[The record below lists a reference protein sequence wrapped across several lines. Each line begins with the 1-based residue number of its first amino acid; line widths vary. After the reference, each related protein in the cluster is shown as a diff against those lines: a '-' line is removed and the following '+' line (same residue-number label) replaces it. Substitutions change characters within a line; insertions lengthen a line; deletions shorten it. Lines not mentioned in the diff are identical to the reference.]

1 MIIDT
6 KFSGQIEINDEDIIY
21 FEDGLLGFEDVKK
34 YVVTNLDEDTPFRS
48 LQSIE
53 KSEVAFIVINPWD
66 IFLDYEID
74 IDDNELLPL
83 GEVDIKNFMLY
94 TLVTI
99 TENRITANLIGPVI
113 INVNSHKGKQIVLYK
128 SNYTTRHDI
137 ISLIKKV

>member
-21 FEDGLLGFEDVKK
+21 FEEGLLGFEDAKK
-34 YVVTNLDEDTPFRS
+34 YVVINLDEATPFRS
-48 LQSIE
+48 LQSVE

-66 IFLDYEID
+66 IFTDYEID
-74 IDDNELLPL
+74 IDDNELLSL
-83 GEVDIKNFMLY
+83 GDIDIKNFMLY

-99 TENRITANLIGPVI
+99 TENRITTNLIGPVI
-113 INVNSHKGKQIVLYK
+113 INVNSRKGKQTVLYK
-128 SNYTTRHDI
+128 SSYTTRHDI